1 MSLEIRPFVE
11 SDEDA
16 VVSLWERSG
25 LLRPWNDPRKDI
37 ARKLKVQRELF
48 LVAVAEGAVV
58 ACLMAGYDGHRGW
71 INYVGVD
78 PAHRRR
84 GVGRAIMLEAER
96 RLREIGCPKINLQ
109 VRRDNP
115 GAVEFYA
122 RLGYEEYHVLDFGKW
137 LVRDGERPPVGGD
150 QPFSS
155 RSAR

>member
-1 MSLEIRPFVE
+1 MNLEIRPFVE
-11 SDEDA
+11 SDADA
-16 VVSLWERSG
+16 VIALWERSG

-48 LVAVAEGAVV
+48 LVGVAEGAVV

-84 GVGRAIMLEAER
+84 GYGRAIVLDAER
-96 RLREIGCPKINLQ
+96 RLHEIGCPKVNLQ

-115 GAVEFYA
+115 EAVAFYGS
-122 RLGYEEYHVLDFGKW
+122 LGYAEYYVFDFGKW
-137 LVRDGERPPVGGD
+137 LEKDGEQPPAK
-150 QPFSS
+150 
-155 RSAR
+155 R